1 MDDSEIPWK
10 LFKFGFYGGGGRGG
24 GLWGCLGKFLGVV
37 YQRWV
42 GGPGSHQVIHKWGGL
57 QP

>member
-42 GGPGSHQVIHKWGGL
+42 GGAG
-57 QP
+57 